1 MIPSRFLAMFFALV
15 LLFIG
20 LLWPATAAHLSGFF
34 AGIAPGKPEVDAALC
49 LLFFAAALQLR
60 VNGKPRVLAS
70 ATLLTLLATL
80 IAITVIAH
88 AARWVFSQLGI
99 EVEFVYCLMFAALIA
114 PADPLAMLRTLQL
127 GGAAPSL
134 TSKVV
139 AEPFIASLCGLSFF
153 SVLLAGPVTGT
164 ADGMSSLLMQQ
175 IAGGLLFGACLG
187 LLGLYALRQLPRFPL
202 ALATGVIIVAASWG
216 GAQTMALSGPFAAA
230 VAGLILTFQ
239 DEAGEGAVLRDRL
252 ADICQPVVE
261 VVIALLLFALVL
273 SIVAEPIPVTY
284 LVAAVFILPVV
295 VLARAIVVSPLAR
308 LLRYGRDLPEELPKI
323 VAWGGLRGGLAAA
336 LALSL
341 PAGGDAQPIQT
352 VVFLVLGFAILI
364 QAPLHGL
371 AMVSTKPLAE
381 SSPPSSAAETPSSD

>member
-20 LLWPATAAHLSGFF
+20 LLWPESAAPLSAFFSGSATF
-34 AGIAPGKPEVDAALC
+34 GKPALDAALC

-60 VNGKPRVLAS
+60 VDGKPRVLTS

-88 AARWVFSQLGI
+88 GARWVFAQIGF
-99 EVEFVYCLMFAALIA
+99 EVDFVYCLMFGALIA

-127 GGAAPSL
+127 GGAGPAL
-134 TSKVV
+134 TSKAV
-139 AEPFIASLCGLSFF
+139 AEPFIAGLCGLSFF
-153 SVLLAGPVTGT
+153 SVLLAGPAAGVSGE
-164 ADGMSSLLMQQ
+164 MSSLLLQQ

-187 LLGLYALRQLPRFPL
+187 LLGMYALRQLPRFPL
-202 ALATGVIIVAASWG
+202 ALAVGAVIIAASWG
-216 GAQTMALSGPFAAA
+216 GGQMLALSGPFAAA

-239 DEAGEGAVLRDRL
+239 DEQGEGAMLRERL

-261 VVIALLLFALVL
+261 LVIAVLLFALALV
-273 SIVAEPIPVTY
+273 IVAAPIPSAY

-295 VLARAIVVSPLAR
+295 VVARVIVVSPLAR
-308 LLRYGRDLPEELPKI
+308 LLRYGRDLPEQLPKV

-336 LALSL
+336 LALAL
-341 PAGGDAQPIQT
+341 PASGDTQLIQT
-352 VVFLVLGFAILI
+352 VVFLVLAFSLLV

-371 AMVSTKPLAE
+371 VMVSTKPLAE
-381 SSPPSSAAETPSSD
+381 SSSPSSTAET